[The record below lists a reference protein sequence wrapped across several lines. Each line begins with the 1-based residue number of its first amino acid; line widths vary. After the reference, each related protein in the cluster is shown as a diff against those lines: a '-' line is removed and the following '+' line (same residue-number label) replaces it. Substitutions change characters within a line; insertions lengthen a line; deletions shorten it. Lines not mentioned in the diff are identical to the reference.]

1 MKLKLQPRDS
11 FELFQAPFDQILNPG
26 HELIRLACKIDWPA
40 LDAAFADCY
49 RPELGAPAKAVRLV
63 VGLHYA
69 KYAFDESDESVVAR
83 WIENPYW
90 QYFCGYMHM
99 QCACPIHPTSMTKCE
114 IASAQSAWKRCSPK
128 RLPWPRPTA
137 ATGSSRPTSFPTIR
151 TTATRSRTR

>member
-11 FELFQAPFDQILNPG
+11 FELFQAHFDQILNPG

-90 QYFCGYMHM
+90 QYFCGYTHM
-99 QCACPIHPTSMTKCE
+99 QHECPIHPTSMTKVAE
-114 IASAQSAWKRCSPK
+114 SRRCRADGETFGGNDCP
-128 RLPWPRPTA
+128 
-137 ATGSSRPTSFPTIR
+137 G
-151 TTATRSRTR
+151 RSREAPAQE